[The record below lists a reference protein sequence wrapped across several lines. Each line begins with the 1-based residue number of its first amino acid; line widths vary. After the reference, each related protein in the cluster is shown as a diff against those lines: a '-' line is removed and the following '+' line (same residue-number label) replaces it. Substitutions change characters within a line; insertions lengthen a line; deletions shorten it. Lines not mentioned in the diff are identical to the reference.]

1 MQITMLTK
9 SVQAV
14 GIATRDLPRVAIAC
28 LAIVAFGCAS
38 DKEAGAPATR
48 AANHPTPPD
57 HAKTATVHYPSAAAH
72 TAAENSLAVSGFE
85 VNKKQSD
92 EGFIEA
98 DRPRHM
104 GLFVGSGGEVCRV
117 WLRSVAAD
125 ETEVKVDSIKTF
137 VGMMGQKEWDSTVLA
152 EILRDLNK

>member
-1 MQITMLTK
+1 MKNPSLLLTLK
-9 SVQAV
+9 LSCAAV
-14 GIATRDLPRVAIAC
+14 
-28 LAIVAFGCAS
+28 LALTLIGCAS
-38 DKEAGAPATR
+38 DHEAMSPKPI
-48 AANHPTPPD
+48 NHPKPPD
-57 HAKTATVHYPSAAAH
+57 HAKTASVHYPLGTVH
-72 TAAENSLAVSGFE
+72 TSAENSLAVSGFK
-85 VNKKQSD
+85 VVKAD
-92 EGFIEA
+92 DVFLEA
-98 DRPRHM
+98 ERPRHW